1 MAQYNFS
8 KDYKGKTRIK
18 ILSGYLTIDSSSQSR
33 QDLDETCFCNYYFL
47 LQFKRVASKVCLV
60 ARTLGCGG
68 MEQNAYDDATE
79 QQRKPAEYWAL
90 DFLKNQMIIVMIN
103 DNKYNKV
110 AMLAVNYYIAL

>member
-1 MAQYNFS
+1 
-8 KDYKGKTRIK
+8 
-18 ILSGYLTIDSSSQSR
+18 
-33 QDLDETCFCNYYFL
+33 
-47 LQFKRVASKVCLV
+47 
-60 ARTLGCGG
+60 

-90 DFLKNQMIIVMIN
+90 YFLKNQMIIVMIN